1 MAGEQESVKSRYTVT
16 EDDAGQ
22 RLDVFLK
29 ARNESVSRAKIQ
41 KLIERSAVSVN
52 GRPARSRDAVAAGD
66 LVELAWLEQEPTG
79 LVPVEMKLQILFEDE
94 DVIVVDKPAGISVH
108 PGAGGEGPTLVQ
120 GLLHH
125 AKTLGQPERAKKDAT
140 TWARPGIVHRLD
152 KDTSGVLVVAKTDKA
167 HAALAKQFLDKTT
180 LVREYVALLDGAMT
194 QAEILH
200 DSYLYRDPVSRLKFA
215 SMSVAEMKK
224 QKAKTGEIPK
234 SHRYAKSR
242 FVRQAVFGE
251 RLTLARVRLYTG
263 RTHQIR
269 VHAKDLKLPVV
280 GDPVYHKV
288 TQLPKSFPKEIQAAI
303 SAISRQLLHAEV
315 LSFSH
320 PTSGETCRFE
330 APLPRD
336 FSHLLK
342 LLEPFGQAAP
352 KRNDD

>member
-1 MAGEQESVKSRYTVT
+1 MKSSYTVA
-16 EDDAGQ
+16 EGDEGQ
-22 RLDVFLK
+22 RLDVYLT
-29 ARNESVSRAKIQ
+29 AQNESVSRAKIQ
-41 KLIERSAVSVN
+41 KLIERQAVTLN

-66 LVELAWLEQEPTG
+66 LVELTWLEQVPTR
-79 LVPVEMKLQILFEDE
+79 LVPVAMKLVILFED
-94 DVIVVDKPAGISVH
+94 DDIIVVDKPTGISVH
-108 PGAGGEGPTLVQ
+108 PGAGGVEATLVQ

-152 KDTSGVLVVAKTDKA
+152 KDTSGVMVVAKTDKA

-180 LVREYVALLDGAMT
+180 LIREYIALLDGNMP
-194 QAEILH
+194 QAEMLH
-200 DSYLYRDPVSRLKFA
+200 DSYLFRDPVSRLKFT

-224 QKAKTGEIPK
+224 HKAKTGEIPK

-242 FVRQAVFGE
+242 FIRQAVYGE

-269 VHAKDLKLPVV
+269 VHAKELKLPVV

-315 LSFSH
+315 LSFTH
-320 PTSGETCRFE
+320 PSTGETCRFE
-330 APLPRD
+330 ALLPRD

-342 LLEPFGQAAP
+342 LLQPFGQATRKP
-352 KRNDD
+352 SDD